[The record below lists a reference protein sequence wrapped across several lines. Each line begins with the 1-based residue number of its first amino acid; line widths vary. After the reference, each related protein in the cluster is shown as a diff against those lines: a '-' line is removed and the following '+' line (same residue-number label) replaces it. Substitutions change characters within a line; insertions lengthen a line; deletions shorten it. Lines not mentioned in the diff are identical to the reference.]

1 MVLKLKTLIQRAT
14 TLGLSLGLV
23 ACASLPQAS
32 TTMRLGEMAAA
43 PAGYVAFCTAD
54 PTECATK
61 SRQVQ
66 TLESPNLTASLTV
79 TAAID
84 DLSGWREQRL
94 SKTALP
100 TPDPEPITNSIV
112 RINIDL
118 AMAELAKSPVAAI
131 SPEPGI
137 SGPLNLSASLWKTL
151 NQTNTRI
158 NGALRQR
165 TDLAVYGVDERWALP
180 LEAGLM
186 AGDCEDFVLEKRH
199 ALVAAGVPE
208 AALSIAV
215 VITRQNEIHAVL
227 VIATDKGDYVLDSLD
242 PRVSPWQKTP
252 YIWRERQ
259 GAGTASNWFYA
270 KADDRSPDAPDYYS
284 HILLASLR

>member
-1 MVLKLKTLIQRAT
+1 MLKLKTLIQRAT

-43 PAGYVAFCTAD
+43 PAGYVAFCTAN
-54 PTECATK
+54 PTECATR
-61 SRQVQ
+61 SGQVQ

-131 SPEPGI
+131 S
-137 SGPLNLSASLWKTL
+137 
-151 NQTNTRI
+151 
-158 NGALRQR
+158 
-165 TDLAVYGVDERWALP
+165 
-180 LEAGLM
+180 
-186 AGDCEDFVLEKRH
+186 H
-199 ALVAAGVPE
+199 
-208 AALSIAV
+208 
-215 VITRQNEIHAVL
+215 
-227 VIATDKGDYVLDSLD
+227 
-242 PRVSPWQKTP
+242 
-252 YIWRERQ
+252 
-259 GAGTASNWFYA
+259 
-270 KADDRSPDAPDYYS
+270 
-284 HILLASLR
+284 